1 MESSNTDTSS
11 NNNSNEYTEFY
22 LSKKPV
28 QIHTVSRTTSLHS
41 DLNSTNKNLTNLTNS
56 YLQNKIPLA
65 NRQTSPIKNSK
76 NMSIKSLFVFVI
88 FGSFLLILKLME
100 SLFSNYSQIFFIKG
114 VRRLSKEMLL
124 YFVLLI
130 FVYVLWTFGLFYTIK
145 INWEYTLASIG
156 IFGLCWIVFCFI
168 LLSFTI
174 SYPKKWEQLEK
185 DFQNPSSNFF
195 ITLVKIKDYS
205 NTKNNNS
212 NSLSYYKEY
221 IQYSIMK
228 TQFCVPF
235 YPLFKPSVLK
245 KDFRFDIYL
254 SLSMLKNLK
263 KFFRFSWT
271 SFFIVICSF
280 LIWSVYIAQRNVQFI
295 VIKN

>member
-1 MESSNTDTSS
+1 M
-11 NNNSNEYTEFY
+11 
-22 LSKKPV
+22 
-28 QIHTVSRTTSLHS
+28 SRTTTLHS
-41 DLNSTNKNLTNLTNS
+41 DLNYTNENLNLTNS
-56 YLQNKIPLA
+56 YLQNKTPSVY
-65 NRQTSPIKNSK
+65 RHTSSIKNSK
-76 NMSIKSLFVFVI
+76 NMSINSLYVFVI
-88 FGSFLLILKLME
+88 FGSILLILKLLE
-100 SLFSNYSQIFFIKG
+100 SLFSNYSKSFFIKG

-130 FVYVLWTFGLFYTIK
+130 FVYVLWTFGLFDNIK

-156 IFGLCWIVFCFI
+156 LFGLCWIVFCFI
-168 LLSFTI
+168 LLSITI
-174 SYPKKWEQLEK
+174 NYPKKWEQFEK
-185 DFQNPSSNFF
+185 DFQNPCSNFY
-195 ITLVKIKDYS
+195 ITLVEIKDYS
-205 NTKNNNS
+205 NTKVNSS
-212 NSLSYYKEY
+212 NSISYYKDY

-280 LIWSVYIAQRNVQFI
+280 LIWSVYIAQRSIQFI